1 MVETLAVLFT
11 AGTLVGILVAL
22 GSELSP
28 TRRLVVGG
36 IVASTSLATVALVT
50 VGRRLPRRVL
60 EGLVGGSALLIALA
74 IAIPLEPSS
83 AVALACLLAF
93 IVVDACYFFSRPV
106 AVGHVLGGFL
116 AVDGSLLLR
125 GDVPLPTVL
134 ALDTIMVALAVVTYR
149 LARRASG
156 ASSDP
161 LTGLPNRRA
170 FDDALQDLV
179 RDGRTSSVA
188 LLDLDHFK
196 EINDT
201 AGHEAGDRVLLRVA
215 EVQLP
220 AGALL
225 ARHGGDEFALL
236 LPGRAGEEAVATVW
250 RMCDQLAGVGL
261 SCGVAEVRAGESAA
275 QLMRRADG
283 ALYAAKAAGRGR
295 VEFAATTPSRGRR

>member
-1 MVETLAVLFT
+1 MAETLAVLFT
-11 AGTLVGILVAL
+11 AGTVVGLLVAL
-22 GSELSP
+22 GTELDDV
-28 TRRLVVGG
+28 RRWLVVGILTCTG
-36 IVASTSLATVALVT
+36 GSALGLVVA
-50 VGRRLPRRVL
+50 GRRVPRVVL
-60 EGLVGGSALLIALA
+60 QALVGGSAVLIALA
-74 IAIPLEPSS
+74 VLVPVDALS

-93 IVVDACYFFSRPV
+93 VVVDSCYFFSRRF
-106 AVGHVLGGFL
+106 AVGHVLGGFVV
-116 AVDGSLLLR
+116 VDSALLLR
-125 GDVPLPTVL
+125 GDVAAGTVL
-134 ALDTIMVALAVVTYR
+134 ALNTIMVALAVVTHR
-149 LARRASG
+149 LAVRASG

-179 RDGRTSSVA
+179 RDGGTASVA

-201 AGHEAGDRVLLRVA
+201 SGHEAGDRVLLRVA

-220 AGALL
+220 PGALL

-236 LPGRAGEEAVATVW
+236 LPGRGGEEAVVEVW
-250 RMCDQLAGVGL
+250 RLCDRLVDTGL
-261 SCGVAEVRAGESAA
+261 SCGVAQLHAGESAA

-295 VEFAATTPSRGRR
+295 VELASAARVAS